1 MKASVFVAAIVSI
14 TAAPALAGNITPPAD
29 PYVAPPPEPI
39 SDWAGPYAGVQ
50 LGFGDFDLQGIVP
63 VVGGPTVPVSLSDD
77 GLLGGV
83 HAGYNWD
90 RGTLVYGVEADID
103 FTDIS
108 FNAVDMDT
116 ISRLRLRMGVDTG
129 SAFVYG
135 TAGAA
140 YMNGSGG
147 GVSLDGWGWVAG
159 AGVDFKLNEKWVV
172 GADALYHEFDDVSP
186 SGDVDGMTYRL
197 RLSYRF

>member
-1 MKASVFVAAIVSI
+1 M
-14 TAAPALAGNITPPAD
+14 
-29 PYVAPPPEPI
+29 PEQF
-39 SDWAGPYAGVQ
+39 ANCHVQ
-50 LGFGDFDLQGIVP
+50 LGFGDLDLSTIGP
-63 VVGGPTVPVSLSDD
+63 VVGAGPVPLNLSDD
-77 GLLGGV
+77 GFLGGV

-108 FNAVDMDT
+108 FGAVDVDT
-116 ISRLRLRMGVDTG
+116 ISRLRLRMGVDAG

-140 YMNGSGG
+140 YMSGGGG

-197 RLSYRF
+197 RVTYRF